1 MDTSMIAIIVSISAL
16 LLSIYQFYYYRLRSA
31 NLKMFVGSKLFIS
44 GHPKKLS
51 FVVPITFYNS
61 GANIGKI
68 GLMTLTIKSQENYCM
83 IKWSNFKKLNIEST
97 HWIQKNIAH
106 ILPVQGY
113 SSVTEMIEF
122 SWDDFNILYFDLNSQ
137 NIELIFTFWSD
148 VKKNSKSQNSKLILN
163 H

>member
-1 MDTSMIAIIVSISAL
+1 MIAIIVSISAL

-83 IKWSNFKKLNIEST
+83 IKWSNFKI
-97 HWIQKNIAH
+97 
-106 ILPVQGY
+106 
-113 SSVTEMIEF
+113 
-122 SWDDFNILYFDLNSQ
+122 
-137 NIELIFTFWSD
+137 
-148 VKKNSKSQNSKLILN
+148 
-163 H
+163 